1 MSVYKPAKSRLWQY
15 DFQIGGLRFHGSTG
29 QITRRGAEKAEAR
42 RRLEVAEGRYGSAE
56 GVTLDLACG
65 RWWGD
70 VGQHRGDA
78 PDVERRLETLL
89 SLIGRDTALKDIDA
103 DTVAEAIAKRRL
115 IPFVRGK
122 DRKLA
127 DGSIKP
133 AKQFF
138 PSAATVNRDVIETL
152 RPVMRYALEL
162 WEKKGLRL
170 QTIRWGK
177 LRLEEPAG
185 LVKIY
190 GADEQAAWRA
200 ECGPT
205 TGFALE
211 LLLTYGLRFG
221 ELFFE
226 LGDFDPEGPRLNVRS
241 RMMPDGERRTGRKRD
256 TGAHV
261 LPLLAD
267 HARELAARLGRARAA
282 GLEHVWFVEVTDER
296 TGKVALEP
304 LTYYGLQ
311 ARLNSA
317 AERAGVSKGRRIHG
331 ARHHAGTAILRRS
344 KNLKMSQRLLGHAN
358 IQSTMRYAHALED
371 DLRAALEGPDDSLSR
386 NSPGAKAANDKT

>member
-15 DFQIGGLRFHGSTG
+15 DFVVGGLRFHGSTG
-29 QITRRGAEKAEAR
+29 QTTRRGAEKAEAR
-42 RRLEVAEGRYGSAE
+42 KRLEVAEGRYGSAE

-70 VGQHRGDA
+70 IGQHRGDA

-89 SLIGRDTALKDIDA
+89 SIMGRETPLKDIDA
-103 DTVAEAIAKRRL
+103 DAVALAIAKRRL

-122 DRKLA
+122 GDDA
-127 DGSIKP
+127 IKRL
-133 AKQFF
+133 

-152 RPVMRYALEL
+152 RPVMRYALEM

-185 LVKIY
+185 LVRIY
-190 GADEQAAWRA
+190 QTDEQAAWRA

-226 LGDFDPEGPRLNVRS
+226 LGDFDPDGPRLNVRS
-241 RMMPDGERRTGRKRD
+241 RMMPDGERRVGRKRD

-261 LPLLAD
+261 LPLMPD
-267 HARELAARLGRARAA
+267 HAREIAARLGRARAA
-282 GLEHVWFVEVTDER
+282 DLDHIWFVEVTDER
-296 TGKVALEP
+296 TGEVTLEP

-311 ARLNSA
+311 GRLNTA

-358 IQSTMRYAHALED
+358 IQSTMRYAHALEE
-371 DLRAALEGPDDSLSR
+371 DLRAALEGQDDTLSR
-386 NSPGAKAANDKT
+386 NSPEPKTAGGEK